1 MPTQIP
7 SEIALTIFTVTAVV
21 FLILSFLIVL
31 RVKSIPNKLLLLG
44 VLMTVVA
51 VGFGAFLPGMTS
63 VALTILILAVICVL
77 IGVICLLISHI
88 AGTVRSGSETG
99 PKP

>member
-1 MPTQIP
+1 VPANIY
-7 SEIALTIFTVTAVV
+7 SESALPFFAVMAAV
-21 FLILSFLIVL
+21 FLILGFLIVL

-44 VLMTVVA
+44 VLMMVMA

-63 VALTILILAVICVL
+63 VALIILILAVICIL
-77 IGVICLLISHI
+77 IGIICFLISHI
-88 AGTVRSGSETG
+88 AGIVKSGGETG